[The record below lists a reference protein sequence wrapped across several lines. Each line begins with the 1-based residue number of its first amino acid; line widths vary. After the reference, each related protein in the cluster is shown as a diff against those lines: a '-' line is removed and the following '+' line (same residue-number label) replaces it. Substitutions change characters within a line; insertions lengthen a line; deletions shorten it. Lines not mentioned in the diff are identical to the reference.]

1 MDCSAQGRRPVAE
14 SSQLVVAK
22 GCSAQATG
30 LAMEDKIRAGSVLRG
45 RYRILH
51 PLGEG
56 GFGVTYKAV
65 DQDTFDS
72 PCVVKRLRPLSTDPY
87 TLATARKLFEREA
100 KVLNRL
106 NHFDQVPRLLAHF
119 EQDQDFYLVQEFVAG
134 HDLSQELIPGKP
146 LSEAEVL
153 KLLWDILEILRHVH
167 AHQIVHRDIKP
178 ANLMRRDADGKLVLI
193 DFGAVKEVGRLVSHA
208 PGQTQLATVIGS
220 VGYMAPEQLN
230 GKPQPCSDLYS
241 VGVLAIQALTGRPP
255 HKIRDDPRTG
265 QLIWR
270 DLVQVSEEL
279 AEILDRLICPHWQ
292 ERFQSAAEVLEAL
305 RPLLPFPQEATLG
318 DVAVDQVL
326 VTRLLARAQEKAR
339 QGDFQG
345 AIADCTL
352 AIQLDPQ
359 NSRAYS
365 QRGSAR
371 YKSGDL
377 AGAIADYTQVIQ
389 LAGDARA
396 YFNRGIARY
405 RLEDYEGAVAD
416 YTQAL
421 GLNPQWAVAYYN
433 RGNAYRQLNQ
443 QQQAIED
450 YSRAI
455 ELNPEDVR
463 AYFNRGVVRGHLGD
477 AQGAAADFS
486 EVIKRDPQD
495 GEAYFNRGVAR
506 VQLSDLQGAVEDYT
520 QALQLDPR
528 HGKAYYHR
536 GLARQAL
543 GDPQGAVEDFS
554 QALSLRSAEATE
566 LPEAE
571 AAAQAD
577 LYLQR
582 AMAYLSS
589 NTLESALA
597 DCEQALRLDPKLS
610 RAYLCRGLARQ
621 GLGDPG
627 GALADFNRALELDP
641 QMAKAYLNRGI
652 AHLDLGNI
660 EAALSDLNQAIALD
674 PQDASA
680 YSSRGRIHWLLGDP
694 LAALQDYTAALERD
708 PQNPQLYFNRGQL
721 HAEREDWPA
730 ACEDFS
736 QVLQW
741 AARPGIPRGPE
752 LLLNA
757 HLCRGMARQR
767 LGDWQGALADF
778 DQALQ
783 GDPQSGLAYFHRGQV
798 RAALGDG
805 LGAIQ
810 DYHQALALGVAV
822 AEADI
827 RRDLARAQI
836 QTGDLQAALEQLNE
850 AVRLQP
856 ERRDLRQE
864 RAELCRR
871 LGRWPEAIADYDE
884 VLRQDPQDW
893 TAWLRR
899 GMAHGQVGNW
909 AAALQDLSRV
919 LQQDPDHREALWHR
933 GQALQ
938 QLGQTEAALQ
948 DLNRLLQRD
957 PQHRMARLARGSLL
971 LALAVRG
978 TDGPTNRAEQDRVS
992 GTESLELG
1000 YYAQAESDFDQVIQ
1014 EEAQDG
1020 EQSRQLYLE
1029 AHLKRAQVRRL
1040 RHNLEGAI
1048 ADWDRVLEL
1057 ASPGDPEVLVTEA
1070 LLYRGLCRQERG
1082 DLAGALADF
1091 TALIQQQPQASQAF
1105 ALRARV
1111 HLALGDQEAAL
1122 ADLNQALSLDQNW
1135 GVADAALA
1143 YRQRGDLHRQ
1153 ANCPE
1158 LAIADY
1164 TQALALNPQEHSA
1177 LLHRALLWDGEGQT
1191 DKAIED
1197 YTRLLQLE
1205 LDPQERVWVLNNRG
1219 WAYAQQGDFSA
1230 AIRDYDQA
1238 ITLCTA
1244 DASDRDPCHLKAHLN
1259 RALARAALGDW
1270 QRACQDFQAAL
1281 QMQGY
1286 EGRLLED
1293 VIASYF
1299 KIG

>member
-1 MDCSAQGRRPVAE
+1 
-14 SSQLVVAK
+14 
-22 GCSAQATG
+22 
-30 LAMEDKIRAGSVLRG
+30 MEDKIRAGSVLRG

-178 ANLMRRDADGKLVLI
+178 ANLMRRDADGRLVLI

-265 QLIWR
+265 QLLWR

-318 DVAVDQVL
+318 DVSVDQVL
-326 VTRLLARAQEKAR
+326 VTRLLARGQEKAR

-589 NTLESALA
+589 NTLEPALA
-597 DCEQALRLDPKLS
+597 DCEQALRLDPNLS

-708 PQNPQLYFNRGQL
+708 PQNPQLYLNRGQL
-721 HAEREDWPA
+721 HVEREDWPA

-767 LGDWQGALADF
+767 LGD
-778 DQALQ
+778 
-783 GDPQSGLAYFHRGQV
+783 
-798 RAALGDG
+798 
-805 LGAIQ
+805 
-810 DYHQALALGVAV
+810 
-822 AEADI
+822 
-827 RRDLARAQI
+827 
-836 QTGDLQAALEQLNE
+836 
-850 AVRLQP
+850 
-856 ERRDLRQE
+856 
-864 RAELCRR
+864 
-871 LGRWPEAIADYDE
+871 
-884 VLRQDPQDW
+884 
-893 TAWLRR
+893 
-899 GMAHGQVGNW
+899 
-909 AAALQDLSRV
+909 
-919 LQQDPDHREALWHR
+919 
-933 GQALQ
+933 
-938 QLGQTEAALQ
+938 
-948 DLNRLLQRD
+948 
-957 PQHRMARLARGSLL
+957 
-971 LALAVRG
+971 
-978 TDGPTNRAEQDRVS
+978 
-992 GTESLELG
+992 
-1000 YYAQAESDFDQVIQ
+1000 
-1014 EEAQDG
+1014 
-1020 EQSRQLYLE
+1020 
-1029 AHLKRAQVRRL
+1029 
-1040 RHNLEGAI
+1040 
-1048 ADWDRVLEL
+1048 
-1057 ASPGDPEVLVTEA
+1057 
-1070 LLYRGLCRQERG
+1070 
-1082 DLAGALADF
+1082 LAGALADF

-1111 HLALGDQEAAL
+1111 HLALGDQEVAL

-1244 DASDRDPCHLKAHLN
+1244 DASDRDPCHLKAHFN

>member
-1 MDCSAQGRRPVAE
+1 
-14 SSQLVVAK
+14 
-22 GCSAQATG
+22 
-30 LAMEDKIRAGSVLRG
+30 MEDKIRAGSVLRG

-56 GFGVTYKAV
+56 GFSVTYKAV

-265 QLIWR
+265 QLLWR

-318 DVAVDQVL
+318 DVSVDQVL

-589 NTLESALA
+589 NTLEPALA
-597 DCEQALRLDPKLS
+597 DCEQALRLDPNLS

-694 LAALQDYTAALERD
+694 LAALRDYTAALERD
-708 PQNPQLYFNRGQL
+708 PQNPQLYLNRGQL
-721 HAEREDWPA
+721 HVEREDWPA

-778 DQALQ
+778 DQVLQ
-783 GDPQSGLAYFHRGQV
+783 GDPKPTARRREQLGSAYFHRGQV

-864 RAELCRR
+864 RAELCRQ

-893 TAWLRR
+893 TAWLGR

-909 AAALQDLSRV
+909 DSAIQDLSRV

-948 DLNRLLQRD
+948 DLNRLLQQD

-1014 EEAQDG
+1014 EQAQDG

-1259 RALARAALGDW
+1259 RALARTALGDW

>member
-265 QLIWR
+265 QLLWR

-318 DVAVDQVL
+318 DVSVDQVL

-506 VQLSDLQGAVEDYT
+506 VQLSDLQGAIEDYT

-589 NTLESALA
+589 NALESALA

-641 QMAKAYLNRGI
+641 QMSKAYLNRGI

-694 LAALQDYTAALERD
+694 LAALRDYTAALERD

-741 AARPGIPRGPE
+741 GIPRGPE
-752 LLLNA
+752 LLVNA
-757 HLCRGMARQR
+757 HLRRGMARQR
-767 LGDWQGALADF
+767 LEDWQGALADF
-778 DQALQ
+778 DQVLQ

-805 LGAIQ
+805 PGAIQ

-871 LGRWPEAIADYDE
+871 LGRWQEAIADYDE

-971 LALAVRG
+971 LTLAVRG
-978 TDGPTNRAEQDRVS
+978 TVPAAGVA
-992 GTESLELG
+992 LE
-1000 YYAQAESDFDQVIQ
+1000 QAESDFDQVIQ
-1014 EEAQDG
+1014 EQAQDG
-1020 EQSRQLYLE
+1020 EQPRQLYLE

-1057 ASPGDPEVLVTEA
+1057 ASSGDPEVLVIEA

-1164 TQALALNPQEHSA
+1164 TQALALNPQEQSA
-1177 LLHRALLWDGEGQT
+1177 LLCRALLWDRAGQT

-1259 RALARAALGDW
+1259 RALARTALGDW

>member
-1 MDCSAQGRRPVAE
+1 
-14 SSQLVVAK
+14 
-22 GCSAQATG
+22 
-30 LAMEDKIRAGSVLRG
+30 MEDKIRAGTVLRG

-72 PCVVKRLRPLSTDPY
+72 LCVVKRLRPLSTDPY

-134 HDLSQELIPGKP
+134 HDLSRELIPGKP
-146 LSEAEVL
+146 LGEAEVL
-153 KLLWDILEILRHVH
+153 QLLRDILEILRHVH
-167 AHQIVHRDIKP
+167 AHQIIHRDIKP

-193 DFGAVKEVGRLVSHA
+193 DFGAVKEVGRLVSPA

-220 VGYMAPEQLN
+220 VGYIAPEQLN
-230 GKPQPCSDLYS
+230 GKPQPCSDLYA

-255 HKIRDDPRTG
+255 QKIRDDPRTG

-279 AEILDRLICPHWQ
+279 AEILDRMICPRWQ

-305 RPLLPFPQEATLG
+305 RPLLPSSNEAGTPVIASGTESLL
-318 DVAVDQVL
+318 AVDQVL
-326 VTRLLARAQEKAR
+326 AARLLTRGQEKAR

-345 AIADCTL
+345 AIADYTL
-352 AIQLDPQ
+352 AIQLDPR

-377 AGAIADYTQVIQ
+377 AGAIADYTEVIQ

-421 GLNPQWAVAYYN
+421 RLNPQWAVAYYN

-506 VQLSDLQGAVEDYT
+506 AQLLDLQGAVEDYT
-520 QALQLDPR
+520 QALQLDPGQ
-528 HGKAYYHR
+528 GKAYYRR

-554 QALSLRSAEATE
+554 QAIALRAAETTQLSEI
-566 LPEAE
+566 E

-582 AMAYLSS
+582 AMAYLS
-589 NTLESALA
+589 NNALEPALA
-597 DCEQALRLDPKLS
+597 DCERALGLDPKLS

-621 GLGDPG
+621 GLGDPA

-652 AHLDLGNI
+652 AQLDLGNVA
-660 EAALSDLNQAIALD
+660 AALSDLSQAIALD
-674 PQDASA
+674 PQDAGA
-680 YSSRGRIHWLLGDP
+680 YNSRGRVHWLLGDL

-736 QVLQW
+736 RVLQW

-752 LLLNA
+752 LLVNA
-757 HLCRGMARQR
+757 HLRRGLARQR

-783 GDPQSGLAYFHRGQV
+783 GEPQSGLAYFHRGQV

-805 LGAIQ
+805 PGAIQ
-810 DYHQALALGVAV
+810 DYHQALALGAAV

-827 RRDLARAQI
+827 RRDLARVHA
-836 QTGDLQAALEQLNE
+836 QTGDLQAALEQLDE

-856 ERRDLRQE
+856 RRQDLRQE
-864 RAELCRR
+864 RAELYRQ
-871 LGRWPEAIADYDE
+871 LGRWQEAIADYDE

-899 GMAHGQVGNW
+899 GMAHRQMGNL
-909 AAALQDLSRV
+909 AAAIQDLSRV
-919 LQQDPDHREALWHR
+919 LQQDPDHREALWQR
-933 GQALQ
+933 GQTLLQ
-938 QLGQTEAALQ
+938 LSQKEAALS
-948 DLNRLLQRD
+948 DLDRLLQRD

-971 LALAVRG
+971 K
-978 TDGPTNRAEQDRVS
+978 
-992 GTESLELG
+992 ELG
-1000 YYAQAESDFDQVIQ
+1000 HPAQAESDFDQLIQ
-1014 EEAQDG
+1014 EKAQEG
-1020 EQSRQLYLE
+1020 EQKLHLE
-1029 AHLKRAQVRRL
+1029 AHLQRAQVRRL
-1040 RHNLEGAI
+1040 RHNLEGAV
-1048 ADWDRVLEL
+1048 ADLDRALEL
-1057 ASPGDPEVLVTEA
+1057 AGLGAPEALVTAA
-1070 LLYRGLCRQERG
+1070 LLYRGLCHQERG
-1082 DLAGALADF
+1082 DLAGALVDF
-1091 TALIQQQPQASQAF
+1091 TALIQQQPQSSQGF

-1111 HLALGDQEAAL
+1111 HLALGDQQAAL
-1122 ADLNQALSLDQNW
+1122 VDLDQALGLDRDW
-1135 GVADAALA
+1135 GVADAALT

-1153 ANCPE
+1153 ANRPE

-1164 TQALALNPQEHSA
+1164 TQALALNPQERTA
-1177 LLHRALLWDGEGQT
+1177 LLCRALLWDRAGQT
-1191 DKAIED
+1191 DKALAD
-1197 YTRLLQLE
+1197 YTQLLQLE

-1219 WAYAQQGDFSA
+1219 WARAQQGDFSA
-1230 AIRDYDQA
+1230 AIRDYTQA
-1238 ITLCTA
+1238 IEI
-1244 DASDRDPCHLKAHLN
+1244 DPCHLNAHYN
-1259 RALARAALGDW
+1259 RALARAASGDW
-1270 QRACQDFQAAL
+1270 QGACQDFQAAL

-1286 EGRLLED
+1286 DGRLLEE
-1293 VIASYF
+1293 ASLPF
-1299 KIG
+1299 

>member
-1 MDCSAQGRRPVAE
+1 MDCSAQGRPPVAE

-22 GCSAQATG
+22 GCAAQATG

-56 GFGVTYKAV
+56 GFGITYKAV

-265 QLIWR
+265 QLLWR

-318 DVAVDQVL
+318 DVSVDQVL
-326 VTRLLARAQEKAR
+326 ATRLLARAQEKAR

-589 NTLESALA
+589 NTLEPALA
-597 DCEQALRLDPKLS
+597 DCEQALRLDPNLS

-660 EAALSDLNQAIALD
+660 EAALSDLSQAIALD

-694 LAALQDYTAALERD
+694 LAALRDYTAALERD
-708 PQNPQLYFNRGQL
+708 PQNPQLYLNRGQL

-752 LLLNA
+752 LLVNA
-757 HLCRGMARQR
+757 HLRRGMARQR

-864 RAELCRR
+864 RAELCRQ

-893 TAWLRR
+893 TAWLGR

-909 AAALQDLSRV
+909 DSAIQDLSRV

-948 DLNRLLQRD
+948 DLNRLLQQD

-1057 ASPGDPEVLVTEA
+1057 ASPGDPEVLITEA

-1105 ALRARV
+1105 ALRATV
-1111 HLALGDQEAAL
+1111 HLASGDQEAAL

-1244 DASDRDPCHLKAHLN
+1244 DASDRDPCHLKAHFN

>member
-1 MDCSAQGRRPVAE
+1 
-14 SSQLVVAK
+14 
-22 GCSAQATG
+22 
-30 LAMEDKIRAGSVLRG
+30 
-45 RYRILH
+45 
-51 PLGEG
+51 
-56 GFGVTYKAV
+56 
-65 DQDTFDS
+65 
-72 PCVVKRLRPLSTDPY
+72 
-87 TLATARKLFEREA
+87 
-100 KVLNRL
+100 
-106 NHFDQVPRLLAHF
+106 
-119 EQDQDFYLVQEFVAG
+119 
-134 HDLSQELIPGKP
+134 
-146 LSEAEVL
+146 
-153 KLLWDILEILRHVH
+153 
-167 AHQIVHRDIKP
+167 
-178 ANLMRRDADGKLVLI
+178 
-193 DFGAVKEVGRLVSHA
+193 
-208 PGQTQLATVIGS
+208 
-220 VGYMAPEQLN
+220 
-230 GKPQPCSDLYS
+230 
-241 VGVLAIQALTGRPP
+241 
-255 HKIRDDPRTG
+255 
-265 QLIWR
+265 
-270 DLVQVSEEL
+270 
-279 AEILDRLICPHWQ
+279 
-292 ERFQSAAEVLEAL
+292 
-305 RPLLPFPQEATLG
+305 
-318 DVAVDQVL
+318 
-326 VTRLLARAQEKAR
+326 
-339 QGDFQG
+339 
-345 AIADCTL
+345 
-352 AIQLDPQ
+352 
-359 NSRAYS
+359 
-365 QRGSAR
+365 
-371 YKSGDL
+371 
-377 AGAIADYTQVIQ
+377 
-389 LAGDARA
+389 
-396 YFNRGIARY
+396 
-405 RLEDYEGAVAD
+405 
-416 YTQAL
+416 
-421 GLNPQWAVAYYN
+421 
-433 RGNAYRQLNQ
+433 
-443 QQQAIED
+443 
-450 YSRAI
+450 
-455 ELNPEDVR
+455 
-463 AYFNRGVVRGHLGD
+463 
-477 AQGAAADFS
+477 
-486 EVIKRDPQD
+486 
-495 GEAYFNRGVAR
+495 
-506 VQLSDLQGAVEDYT
+506 
-520 QALQLDPR
+520 
-528 HGKAYYHR
+528 
-536 GLARQAL
+536 
-543 GDPQGAVEDFS
+543 
-554 QALSLRSAEATE
+554 
-566 LPEAE
+566 
-571 AAAQAD
+571 
-577 LYLQR
+577 
-582 AMAYLSS
+582 
-589 NTLESALA
+589 
-597 DCEQALRLDPKLS
+597 
-610 RAYLCRGLARQ
+610 
-621 GLGDPG
+621 
-627 GALADFNRALELDP
+627 
-641 QMAKAYLNRGI
+641 
-652 AHLDLGNI
+652 
-660 EAALSDLNQAIALD
+660 
-674 PQDASA
+674 
-680 YSSRGRIHWLLGDP
+680 
-694 LAALQDYTAALERD
+694 
-708 PQNPQLYFNRGQL
+708 
-721 HAEREDWPA
+721 
-730 ACEDFS
+730 
-736 QVLQW
+736 
-741 AARPGIPRGPE
+741 
-752 LLLNA
+752 
-757 HLCRGMARQR
+757 
-767 LGDWQGALADF
+767 
-778 DQALQ
+778 
-783 GDPQSGLAYFHRGQV
+783 LAYFHRGQV

-805 LGAIQ
+805 LGVIQ

-871 LGRWPEAIADYDE
+871 LGRWQEAIADYDE

-893 TAWLRR
+893 TAWLGR

-909 AAALQDLSRV
+909 DSAIQDLSRV

-971 LALAVRG
+971 LTLAVRG
-978 TDGPTNRAEQDRVS
+978 TVPAAGVA
-992 GTESLELG
+992 LE
-1000 YYAQAESDFDQVIQ
+1000 QAESDFDQVIQ

-1259 RALARAALGDW
+1259 RALARTALGDW

>member
-1 MDCSAQGRRPVAE
+1 
-14 SSQLVVAK
+14 
-22 GCSAQATG
+22 
-30 LAMEDKIRAGSVLRG
+30 MEDKIRAGSVLRG

-265 QLIWR
+265 QLLWR

-318 DVAVDQVL
+318 DVSVDQVL

-554 QALSLRSAEATE
+554 QAISLRSAEATE

-589 NTLESALA
+589 NTLEPALA
-597 DCEQALRLDPKLS
+597 DCEQALRLDPNLS

-708 PQNPQLYFNRGQL
+708 PQNPQLYLNRGQL
-721 HAEREDWPA
+721 HVEREDWPA

-767 LGDWQGALADF
+767 LGD
-778 DQALQ
+778 
-783 GDPQSGLAYFHRGQV
+783 
-798 RAALGDG
+798 
-805 LGAIQ
+805 
-810 DYHQALALGVAV
+810 
-822 AEADI
+822 
-827 RRDLARAQI
+827 
-836 QTGDLQAALEQLNE
+836 
-850 AVRLQP
+850 
-856 ERRDLRQE
+856 
-864 RAELCRR
+864 
-871 LGRWPEAIADYDE
+871 
-884 VLRQDPQDW
+884 
-893 TAWLRR
+893 
-899 GMAHGQVGNW
+899 
-909 AAALQDLSRV
+909 
-919 LQQDPDHREALWHR
+919 
-933 GQALQ
+933 
-938 QLGQTEAALQ
+938 
-948 DLNRLLQRD
+948 
-957 PQHRMARLARGSLL
+957 
-971 LALAVRG
+971 
-978 TDGPTNRAEQDRVS
+978 
-992 GTESLELG
+992 
-1000 YYAQAESDFDQVIQ
+1000 
-1014 EEAQDG
+1014 
-1020 EQSRQLYLE
+1020 
-1029 AHLKRAQVRRL
+1029 
-1040 RHNLEGAI
+1040 
-1048 ADWDRVLEL
+1048 
-1057 ASPGDPEVLVTEA
+1057 
-1070 LLYRGLCRQERG
+1070 
-1082 DLAGALADF
+1082 LAGALADF

-1111 HLALGDQEAAL
+1111 HLALGDQEVAL

-1244 DASDRDPCHLKAHLN
+1244 DASDRDPCHLKAHFN

>member
-1 MDCSAQGRRPVAE
+1 
-14 SSQLVVAK
+14 
-22 GCSAQATG
+22 
-30 LAMEDKIRAGSVLRG
+30 MEDKIRAGTVLRG

-100 KVLNRL
+100 KVLNQL

-153 KLLWDILEILRHVH
+153 QLLRDILEILRHVH

-178 ANLMRRDADGKLVLI
+178 ANLMRREADGKLVLI

-220 VGYMAPEQLN
+220 VGYIAPEQLS

-279 AEILDRLICPHWQ
+279 AEILDRLICPRWQ
-292 ERFQSAAEVLEAL
+292 ERFQSAAEVLQAL
-305 RPLLPFPQEATLG
+305 RPLLPFPQEATLQ
-318 DVAVDQVL
+318 DISVDQVL

-345 AIADCTL
+345 SIADCTL
-352 AIQLDPQ
+352 AVQLDPR

-433 RGNAYRQLNQ
+433 RGNAHRQLNQ

-463 AYFNRGVVRGHLGD
+463 AYFNRGVVRGSLGD

-506 VQLSDLQGAVEDYT
+506 AQLLDLQGAIEDYT

-528 HGKAYYHR
+528 QGKAYYHR

-554 QALSLRSAEATE
+554 QAISLRSAEATE

-571 AAAQAD
+571 AAVQAD
-577 LYLQR
+577 LHLQR

-589 NTLESALA
+589 NALELALA

-610 RAYLCRGLARQ
+610 RAYLCRGLACQ
-621 GLGDPG
+621 GLGDPSS
-627 GALADFNRALELDP
+627 ALADFNRALELDP

-660 EAALSDLNQAIALD
+660 EAALSDLSQAIALD

-721 HAEREDWPA
+721 HVEREDWPA

-752 LLLNA
+752 LLFNA
-757 HLCRGMARQR
+757 HLRRGMARQR

-778 DQALQ
+778 DQVLQ
-783 GDPQSGLAYFHRGQV
+783 GDPTPTARWREQSGLAHFHRGQV

-805 LGAIQ
+805 PGAIQ
-810 DYHQALALGVAV
+810 DYRQALALGAAV
-822 AEADI
+822 APEI
-827 RRDLARAQI
+827 GRAS
-836 QTGDLQAALEQLNE
+836 
-850 AVRLQP
+850 
-856 ERRDLRQE
+856 
-864 RAELCRR
+864 CR
-871 LGRWPEAIADYDE
+871 
-884 VLRQDPQDW
+884 
-893 TAWLRR
+893 
-899 GMAHGQVGNW
+899 
-909 AAALQDLSRV
+909 
-919 LQQDPDHREALWHR
+919 
-933 GQALQ
+933 
-938 QLGQTEAALQ
+938 
-948 DLNRLLQRD
+948 
-957 PQHRMARLARGSLL
+957 
-971 LALAVRG
+971 
-978 TDGPTNRAEQDRVS
+978 
-992 GTESLELG
+992 
-1000 YYAQAESDFDQVIQ
+1000 
-1014 EEAQDG
+1014 
-1020 EQSRQLYLE
+1020 
-1029 AHLKRAQVRRL
+1029 
-1040 RHNLEGAI
+1040 
-1048 ADWDRVLEL
+1048 
-1057 ASPGDPEVLVTEA
+1057 
-1070 LLYRGLCRQERG
+1070 
-1082 DLAGALADF
+1082 
-1091 TALIQQQPQASQAF
+1091 
-1105 ALRARV
+1105 
-1111 HLALGDQEAAL
+1111 
-1122 ADLNQALSLDQNW
+1122 
-1135 GVADAALA
+1135 
-1143 YRQRGDLHRQ
+1143 
-1153 ANCPE
+1153 
-1158 LAIADY
+1158 
-1164 TQALALNPQEHSA
+1164 
-1177 LLHRALLWDGEGQT
+1177 
-1191 DKAIED
+1191 
-1197 YTRLLQLE
+1197 
-1205 LDPQERVWVLNNRG
+1205 ERV
-1219 WAYAQQGDFSA
+1219 
-1230 AIRDYDQA
+1230 
-1238 ITLCTA
+1238 
-1244 DASDRDPCHLKAHLN
+1244 
-1259 RALARAALGDW
+1259 
-1270 QRACQDFQAAL
+1270 
-1281 QMQGY
+1281 
-1286 EGRLLED
+1286 
-1293 VIASYF
+1293 
-1299 KIG
+1299 